1 MDQANSKE
9 TDIELNAAIVTWL
22 IVTGLALYFV
32 FDDPQRFMGVLELA
46 IVLFTANFA
55 AMIGTT
61 MTRLSARRRQASHVV
76 QLLSALAVGWLL
88 GIDFLQIYTII
99 WIGMAA
105 SYYSFRWCL
114 SFVPILALVW
124 FVILSNTSS
133 NTNELLSVSLFAT
146 FHLFALLSSHAAIR
160 AERARERT
168 EMLYRELVATQH
180 LLTEASRQSERT
192 RIARNLHDLLGHH
205 LTALTINLQIAER
218 LAEGEAK
225 EQVSAS
231 RALTKL
237 LLSDVRESVS
247 TLREQSALDLHKAL
261 HLLVENVPHLSI
273 ELDIDPTLSIEDV
286 QIADALMRCVQEAI
300 TNTLKHANAERQWI
314 RIWQADGKVHFQA
327 HDDGRVQGDPEEG
340 NGLAGMRER
349 LQSVNGSLSI
359 ERMSHA
365 LQLSASI
372 PLHGQ

>member
-1 MDQANSKE
+1 M
-9 TDIELNAAIVTWL
+9 AAIVTWL

-32 FDDPQRFMGVLELA
+32 FNDPQRFMASLEPALVLLA
-46 IVLFTANFA
+46 VNFA
-55 AMIGTT
+55 AMIYTISP
-61 MTRLSARRRQASHVV
+61 RFSERRRQIAHVI
-76 QLLSALAVGWLL
+76 QLLSALTVGWFL
-88 GIDFLQIYTII
+88 GIDFLQIFTII
-99 WIGMAA
+99 WIGMAV
-105 SYYSFRWCL
+105 SFYGFKWCL
-114 SFVPILALVW
+114 ALIPLLAVVW
-124 FVILSNTSS
+124 YVLLSDGGANSD
-133 NTNELLSVSLFAT
+133 ELLSVSLFAT
-146 FHLFALLSSHAAIR
+146 FHLFALLSSHAAAN

-218 LAEGEAK
+218 LSEGEAR
-225 EQVSAS
+225 EQVSSS
-231 RALTKL
+231 RALAKL
-237 LLSDVRESVS
+237 LLSDVRESVA

-261 HLLVENVPHLSI
+261 RLLVENVPQLSI
-273 ELDIDPTLSIEDV
+273 ELDIDPALTVDDV
-286 QIADALMRCVQEAI
+286 QIADALLRCVQEAI

-314 RIWQADGKVHFQA
+314 RIWQEGGSVHLQA
-327 HDDGRVQGDPEEG
+327 HDDGRVHGVPEEG

-372 PLHGQ
+372 PLPGH